1 MAAVITEVCSAH
13 AAFVLDEWRLDLD
26 AGTVVLVAAGVPG
39 VDFSGLDC
47 SKFTII
53 SNQ

>member
-1 MAAVITEVCSAH
+1 MSTHV
-13 AAFVLDEWRLDLD
+13 AFVLDEWQLDMD

-39 VDFSGLDC
+39 VDFDDLDC

-53 SNQ
+53 SNR